1 MSGPLGSSQWMYSSG
16 GFYPTEIDQ
25 SLRFDGSSYL
35 SRTPSVAGSLT
46 TWTWSGWV
54 KRGALGSDQTLFGL
68 DYPPNDQNFHW
79 VNFSSADKIDF
90 GLYPTSVT
98 ARLTTTQ
105 VFRDPSAWYN
115 IVAIWDTTNATAD
128 DRLKLYVN
136 GVQITAFSAR
146 TNPTQN
152 TSGFINTAR
161 LHTIGDLNYNAGHLQ
176 FFNGYMADTYFI
188 DGQALDPTSFGEFKN
203 GVWIPKA
210 YTGSYGTN
218 GFHLT
223 YQDDTVSEGFNTVTY
238 TGNGATQSISGVGF
252 SPDLVWIKGRSSTNQ
267 DHLLA
272 DSVRGISR
280 RLLSNTTAAEVF
292 QSGFQITAFNSDG
305 FTVVDDTNGGY
316 NVNGSVGG
324 TFSGAAA
331 YVGWCWDAGSSTVSN
346 TDGSITSSVR
356 ANPAYGFSIVSYTGN
371 GTAGATIGHG
381 LGAAPDMYIV
391 KDRTN
396 VSGWT
401 VYNSVD
407 GATKHLSLNASDAVA
422 TATSIWNDTEPT
434 SSLFSLGYHGAVN
447 ASGDAFLAYC
457 FHSVAGYSKI
467 GSYTGT
473 GATGNVVT
481 TGFKPA
487 FVMIKRTD
495 AAGEWVMLDNTRSA
509 VNPARKYIYASASSA
524 EADAFNIVD
533 FTNTGFTHYDGW
545 TQTNLNGATYIY
557 MAFADTR
564 DLAFWRDQSG
574 NGNDW
579 QPNNLNYQD
588 TVFDSPTNNYA
599 TLNPL
604 NKGSLV
610 TLSNGNLTVSG
621 NSATNSAVVLGTIGM
636 TSGKWY
642 WETTITTVA
651 GISYAGMGINP
662 AIDNAEI
669 YFINAGTTGGCGWRH
684 PGGSG
689 GIGGFGNTSATY
701 PAFTSGDV
709 ISVAADFD
717 NGALYFSKNN
727 SWINSGVPTSGAS
740 KTGATNVWTAGSIT
754 GFPAGGGYNGN
765 NNTLNFGQSGFTYTP
780 PDGFLALCTANLP
793 EPNISPLYGA
803 SPQDH
808 FNTVLYTGIG
818 GALSVTDVGFQP
830 DLVWSKARNTGTPWH
845 QLTDSVRGTT
855 KQLFSNRAD
864 AEDTNTDKLTSFDSD
879 GFTLGSNGGINGS
892 GNTYVAWNWKA
903 SNATAVSN
911 TEGTITSQVSANT
924 TAGFSIVSWTG
935 TGATST
941 VGHGLGATPSVVIA
955 KRRNSTS
962 NWAVQHASAGSGYF
976 LLNSTDPYNG
986 ADTSIWNATL
996 PTSSLFTTAS
1006 GFFVNTATYI
1016 AYCFHNVE
1024 GYSKFGSYTGNGSAT
1039 EGPFVYTGFRPAYI
1053 MAKVAVNQ
1061 QNATSWQIWD
1071 AAREPY
1077 NPEILY
1083 LFANASD
1090 AESNTAPVYHAID
1103 LVSNG
1108 FKLRA
1113 ANTYGMNQSGATY
1126 IYMAFAE
1133 NPFKYANAR

>member
-1 MSGPLGSSQWMYSSG
+1 MSGPFGSSQWMYND
-16 GFYPTEIDQ
+16 GFYPTEIAQ
-25 SLRFDGSSYL
+25 SLRFDGTSYL
-35 SRTPSVAGSLT
+35 SRTPSVAGNQK
-46 TWTWSGWV
+46 TWTWSSWV
-54 KRGALGSDQTLFGL
+54 KQSSMANASGNQNSLFEAYTDNSNRMGWWFNDNATNTLGIFGM
-68 DYPPNDQNFHW
+68 N
-79 VNFSSADKIDF
+79 S
-90 GLYPTSVT
+90 GG
-98 ARLTTTQ
+98 TQ
-105 VFRDPSAWYN
+105 VQLYTSQAFRDFSAWYH
-115 IVAIWDTTNATAD
+115 IVLSVDTTQATAS
-128 DRLKLYVN
+128 DRFKVYVN
-136 GVQITAFSAR
+136 GQQVTSFS
-146 TNPTQN
+146 
-152 TSGFINTAR
+152 TSTYPSLNSDLR
-161 LHTIGDLNYNAGHLQ
+161 VNHNSQHTIGTSSW
-176 FFNGYMADTYFI
+176 NGSVGDYYYDGYLADTYLV
-188 DGQALDPTSFGEFKN
+188 DGTALDPTSFGEFKS

-238 TGNGATQSISGVGF
+238 TGDGATTQNVTGVGF
-252 SPDLVWIKGRSSTNQ
+252 QPDFTWIKERSSTSG
-267 DHLLA
+267 HVLA
-272 DSVRGISR
+272 DSVRGYDKY
-280 RLLSNTTAAEVF
+280 LVSNETIAESTGVLN
-292 QSGFQITAFNSDG
+292 SVLSDG
-305 FTVVDDTNGGY
+305 FRTTN
-316 NVNGSVGG
+316 
-324 TFSGAAA
+324 SGATNQSGQT
-331 YVGWCWDAGSSTVSN
+331 YVAWNWDAGDSTVSN

-371 GTAGATIGHG
+371 GTAGATVGHG
-381 LGAAPDMYIV
+381 LSATPSVLIV
-391 KDRTN
+391 KPRSIVDNWN
-396 VSGWT
+396 VYHASNT
-401 VYNSVD
+401 AQPETDVLYLNLSNS
-407 GATKHLSLNASDAVA
+407 TSDNN
-422 TATSIWNDTEPT
+422 TIWNDTAPT
-434 SSLFSLGYHGAVN
+434 ASVFSIGSNSGINTN
-447 ASGDAFLAYC
+447 ASPYIAYC
-457 FHSVAGYSKI
+457 FSEIAGYSKF

-473 GATGNVVT
+473 GASGNVVT

-495 AAGEWVMLDNTRSA
+495 AAAGEWVMLDNTRSA

-579 QPNNLNYQD
+579 QPTNLNYQD

-793 EPNISPLYGA
+793 EPSISPLYGA

-1133 NPFKYANAR
+1133 NPFKYANARQE